1 MVEESEPP
9 GQGSRMGESD
19 FLAERRARR
28 ATETGEAAL
37 LRRAEAAEATVKTLE
52 SHVASLQ
59 SRLQE
64 VEEERRRAAALLEAE
79 RTHGAERESELR
91 RVKQREYAEQQL
103 RVEAEDRLSGLERTQ
118 RAARAPG
125 ASVDTG
131 ELSRRIEA
139 LQRQLSEAEQ
149 AAGAERASLR
159 RAEDELQARV
169 AELERRAAEIQRG
182 LVAERSARERSERE
196 LAAIREGHRRME
208 GLLGEIRALISR
220 LGAMLSSVRARP
232 EPPPQQPMP
241 SQQAQPPQPLRSSET
256 SQAAAS
262 AAGQRGLEMADAL
275 AAAVE
280 RLRARAQTAP
290 PLPEDPGE
298 LEALRPATPA
308 PVPDPVAPI
317 PPPAQSEAPIQP
329 PAQSQAPIPPPA
341 QPPVAPL
348 TPAGWQVE
356 PQARPVPD
364 TGVGRAPQPPATPAG
379 PATDTPAPAADT
391 AAQAPVEAQIAPA
404 PSVPAKPANKHSQS
418 LIGRIRNRR
427 KQRRAR

>member
-1 MVEESEPP
+1 
-9 GQGSRMGESD
+9 MGESD

-64 VEEERRRAAALLEAE
+64 IEEERRRAAALLEAE

-118 RAARAPG
+118 RVGQGPG
-125 ASVDTG
+125 ATVDTG
-131 ELSRRIEA
+131 DLSRRIEA

-196 LAAIREGHRRME
+196 LATIREGHRRME

-232 EPPPQQPMP
+232 EPQPQPVSPQQPQ
-241 SQQAQPPQPLRSSET
+241 SLEPPRSTGT

-262 AAGQRGLEMADAL
+262 AAQQRGLEMADAL

-317 PPPAQSEAPIQP
+317 PPPAQS
-329 PAQSQAPIPPPA
+329 QAPIPPPA
-341 QPPVAPL
+341 GPPVAPL
-348 TPAGWQVE
+348 PPVGPQAE
-356 PQARPVPD
+356 PQALPLPD
-364 TGVGRAPQPPATPAG
+364 GGVGRAPQPPAIPAG
-379 PATDTPAPAADT
+379 PPPDAPAPAAETRDQASADAELAT
-391 AAQAPVEAQIAPA
+391 AASA
-404 PSVPAKPANKHSQS
+404 PAKPANKHSQS